1 MRVMQLILAVLL
13 FNYVAVSFSQGY
25 TWTEY
30 VSRQDHFSISFP
42 GDPSIEE
49 VTFPTEYRIT
59 LPGRVYSY
67 EQGNSLFS
75 VTVVDYNNA
84 IDIHLARNEQCRA
97 SGGDGDLCQD
107 DGPEEIRGALV
118 YASWNIMN
126 RDDAKT
132 VHYAHYNSDRVE
144 GHNIRLIRDDGA
156 LITAVVHMHENKLY
170 IVEATVPQGAP
181 APGLFQISLAF
192 LDDEYNRIR
201 YDWVGTMIYSNGS
214 PPTPRVR

>member
-1 MRVMQLILAVLL
+1 MRLIQLTLATLSL
-13 FNYVAVSFSQGY
+13 SFVAPAFSQGY

-30 VSRQDHFSISFP
+30 ISREDHFSVSFP
-42 GDPSIEE
+42 GDPTIEE
-49 VTFPTEYRIT
+49 INYPTEYRIT

-67 EQGNSLFS
+67 EDGGSLYS
-75 VTVVDYNNA
+75 VTVVDYNDA
-84 IDIHLARNEQCRA
+84 IDIHNSRNEACQA

-107 DGPEEIRGALV
+107 DGPEDIRGAIV
-118 YASWNIMN
+118 YATWNIMQ
-126 RDDAKT
+126 RDGVDI

-144 GHNIRLIRDDGA
+144 GHNIRLIGNDGS
-156 LITAVVHMHENKLY
+156 LITVVIHMHENKLY
-170 IVEATVPQGAP
+170 ILEAMVPRGAP

-201 YDWVGTMIYSNGS
+201 YEWVGTMLYSNGY